1 MASRKTFHEARCGF
15 VSVVHGKAPQE
26 KSRKFAPKSIPGS
39 ARWLKTGMS
48 WATPNQPIS
57 THVNQ
62 HRRTTVSRSMKLP
75 GFFFASSHSDPS
87 ATRGRNHSVAQF
99 EELFHS
105 KDATKRLKLD
115 MMLKMRRCAKLL
127 MLAKRRF
134 PRRAFTPETRKMG
147 SFSCSRM

>member
-1 MASRKTFHEARCGF
+1 MGKHLRKNPGN
-15 VSVVHGKAPQE
+15 SPQNQYLQ
-26 KSRKFAPKSIPGS
+26 P

-57 THVNQ
+57 THFNQ
-62 HRRTTVSRSMKLP
+62 HRRTTVSPISMKLP
-75 GFFFASSHSDPS
+75 GDFLHLHTQIPRQQEAETTH
-87 ATRGRNHSVAQF
+87 AQF
-99 EELFHS
+99 KELHHS
-105 KDATKRLKLD
+105 KDATKHLKLD
-115 MMLKMRRCAKLL
+115 MMLKMRRCAKLP